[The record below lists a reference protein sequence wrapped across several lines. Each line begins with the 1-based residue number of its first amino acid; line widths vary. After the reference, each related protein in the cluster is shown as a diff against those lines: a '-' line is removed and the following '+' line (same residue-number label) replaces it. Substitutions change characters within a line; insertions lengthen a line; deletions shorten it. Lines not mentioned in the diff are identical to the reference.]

1 MTRVVAAANF
11 RSFAELGVST
21 VYEAAGRTGLVEHSF
36 IRTQQQV
43 SAAGPARTALCGRGD
58 NRAVHEVMSTISP
71 GDVLVIGIERPEPVA
86 LLGELL
92 AIQAMTQ
99 NAAAVLVDAAVR
111 DFDALAELQLPIWAR
126 WVSSTGATKQARGT
140 VGERVRV
147 GGQDISVGDLVI
159 LDADGVVVVSADR
172 TDAVLVAARQREER
186 ERGLKE
192 RFYAGELSY
201 DLYGMRAADSTR
213 SE

>member
-1 MTRVVAAANF
+1 MTHVFGRAEF

-21 VYEAAGRTGLVEHSF
+21 VYEAAGRTGLVAHGF
-36 IRTQQQV
+36 IRTQQGV
-43 SAAGPARTALCGRGD
+43 AAAGPARTAFCGRGD

-71 GDVLVIGIERPEPVA
+71 GDVLVIGIESPEPVA

-92 AIQAMTQ
+92 AVQAMTQ
-99 NAAAVLVDAAVR
+99 GAAAVLVDAAIR
-111 DFDALAELQLPIWAR
+111 DFDALSELQLPIWAR
-126 WVSSTGATKQARGT
+126 WVSSKGATKEVRGT
-140 VGERVRV
+140 VGEPVRI
-147 GGQDISVGDLVI
+147 GGQDIGLGDLVI

-172 TDAVLVAARQREER
+172 TDTVLAAARQREER

-201 DLYGMRAADSTR
+201 DLYEMRAADAR
-213 SE
+213 QE